1 VGQEAEETNEKQ
13 TNPSSGVTIIEVLF
27 SIGIIVTGLLGVAG
41 LIMVAG
47 TQMTQGLAA
56 DAMSNAGLNAIAEF
70 DTRKMRRPDS
80 LLWYNPSTSS
90 FTSVLSNNLYGPG
103 TDSRWGTAGNDDDGT
118 DGTDD
123 IGEAG
128 YGDDEPSPSFC
139 IDPFFIAQ
147 QIDDNNLTS
156 PAVSYFPGISIP
168 AGNPDQIVQML
179 RVTLKNNNPGAPYPM
194 ELLQSREIF
203 LAKDDLSISKPTSAT
218 ELPQQ
223 MWIETQALKYVK
235 RLNAVETSWMATLT
249 PNRNLMNG
257 AVNQPEPTDQYLLSI
272 VIFNNRFIN
281 YIDPNTAPEKERLLN
296 IEFLNTGFGGGEVR
310 LSHTDPAALELK
322 HSDWVMLSADSKS
335 GSCFRWYRISYIEDK
350 TPNGQ
355 INSDGEYYRN
365 ATLQGPDWNRPEWHN
380 SNYKTRVTFIPGVV
394 GVFEKTI
401 RLESTSLY

>member
-1 VGQEAEETNEKQ
+1 MKNKRIHQ
-13 TNPSSGVTIIEVLF
+13 SSGVTIIEVLF

-223 MWIETQALKYVK
+223 MWIETQAGKYVK

-310 LSHTDPAALELK
+310 LGHAISRLK
-322 HSDWVMLSADSKS
+322 KRFLFSLVPHLL
-335 GSCFRWYRISYIEDK
+335 YR
-350 TPNGQ
+350 
-355 INSDGEYYRN
+355 R
-365 ATLQGPDWNRPEWHN
+365 
-380 SNYKTRVTFIPGVV
+380 
-394 GVFEKTI
+394 
-401 RLESTSLY
+401 